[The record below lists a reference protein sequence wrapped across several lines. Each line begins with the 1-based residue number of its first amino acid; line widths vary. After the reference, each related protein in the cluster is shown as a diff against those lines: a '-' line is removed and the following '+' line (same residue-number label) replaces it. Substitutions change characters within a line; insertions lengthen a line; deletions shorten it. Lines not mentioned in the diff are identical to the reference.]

1 MALPAFLVPALVG
14 GLVTAATSLVGRV
27 VLALGL
33 GVVSY
38 VGVNAGID
46 VFRGYFNSAMG
57 SAGAIMAGMAGVLQ
71 LDVVLSIFVA
81 AGLARLAINGATSG
95 SLKRF
100 TLK

>member
-1 MALPAFLVPALVG
+1 LVANPWRNFGHVPA
-14 GLVTAATSLVGRV
+14 SHPQYE
-27 VLALGL
+27 LALGL

-57 SAGAIMAGMAGVLQ
+57 NAGAIMAGMAGVLQ

-81 AGLARLAINGATSG
+81 AGLARLAIAGATSG
-95 SLKRF
+95 TLKRF

>member
-14 GLVTAATSLVGRV
+14 GLVTAASSLVGRV

-38 VGVNAGID
+38 VGVNARID
-46 VFRGYFNSAMG
+46 VFRNYFNSAMG
-57 SAGAIMAGMAGVLQ
+57 AAGASMAGRAGVLQ
-71 LDVVLSIFVA
+71 LDVVRSIFVA
-81 AGLARLAINGATSG
+81 AGLARLAIAGATSG
-95 SLKRF
+95 TLKRF